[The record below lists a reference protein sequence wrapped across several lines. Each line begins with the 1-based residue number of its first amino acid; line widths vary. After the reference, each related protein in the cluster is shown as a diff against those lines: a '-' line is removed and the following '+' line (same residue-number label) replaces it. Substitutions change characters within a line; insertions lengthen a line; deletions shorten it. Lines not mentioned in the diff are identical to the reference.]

1 MADIDL
7 KTLTPDTSL
16 PTTGYLFGADS
27 QATANPSVYSTQTV
41 ATTLL
46 GSTSLTGDTL
56 TASAPVLNLAQTWSN
71 AAVTFKGV
79 VVNATDT
86 TSAAASLLIDL
97 QITGTSKFSVKKD
110 GSVSTGI
117 WQGTAV
123 GVAYGGTG
131 QTTASAG
138 FNALSPVTTTGDL
151 IVGNGTNS
159 STRLGIGSTSQVLT
173 VVGGTA
179 AWATPAS
186 GGVSTITFGST
197 GLTPSTATS
206 GAVTVAGTLAVAS
219 GGTGLTTTPA
229 NGALDIGNG
238 TGFTRTTLTAG
249 SGITITNGAGSISIA
264 ASGGGTVTSVSVTTA
279 NGVSGTVATAT
290 TTPAISLTLGDITP
304 TSVALNGDAFLVR
317 DAANILAQRNG
328 VTSQAF
334 RVYNTYTDASN
345 YERGVFDFKTTA
357 NVLTIGTEKLGTG
370 ATRNIQFLVGGV
382 LKADYGV
389 TGSNWTFTGNIQ
401 TPNSIQVTFD
411 ISLGRYLSLGPNPY
425 TGGSTVTMHSATS
438 GILQLSSGI
447 GIGAGFDRIQ
457 FGGTTTSFPAL
468 KRSTTFLQA
477 RLADDSAFTNI
488 QGKLTT
494 DTAYTAG
501 VLTATGYITIY
512 DSTGTAYRVPC
523 LV

>member
-317 DAANILAQRNG
+317 DAANILAQRNST
-328 VTSQAF
+328 TSQAF

-345 YERGVFDFKTTA
+345 YERGVFDWKTTA
-357 NVLTIGTEKLGTG
+357 NTLTIGVQKAGTG
-370 ATRNIQFLVGGV
+370 VARALSFVDAGGAER
-382 LKADYGV
+382 LKITGGTGIVTVAGV
-389 TGSNWTFTGNIQ
+389 EISTSSSIAVFSAETAGYTFRYISGANSDMIIRFTGI
-401 TPNSIQVTFD
+401 
-411 ISLGRYLSLGPNPY
+411 
-425 TGGSTVTMHSATS
+425 TS
-438 GILQLSSGI
+438 
-447 GIGAGFDRIQ
+447 
-457 FGGTTTSFPAL
+457 SFPAL